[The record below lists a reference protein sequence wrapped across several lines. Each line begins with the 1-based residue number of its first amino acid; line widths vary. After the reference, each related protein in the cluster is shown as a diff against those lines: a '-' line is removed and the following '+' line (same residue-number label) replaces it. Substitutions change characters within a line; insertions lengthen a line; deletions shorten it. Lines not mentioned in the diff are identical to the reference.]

1 MPKEHNI
8 PVSDRVHK
16 ALQLVKLK
24 NEVPMKQFV
33 EDAIIEKCQRD
44 PILKKSIEVN
54 LEGLPWKQ
62 QKQQG

>member
-1 MPKEHNI
+1 VPEEHNV

-24 NEVPMKQFV
+24 NEMPMKQFV
-33 EDAIIEKCQRD
+33 EDAIIEKFQRD
-44 PILKKSIEVN
+44 PNLKKSIELN
-54 LEGLPWKQ
+54 LGGLPWKQ

>member
-1 MPKEHNI
+1 MPEEHNV

-24 NEVPMKQFV
+24 NEMPMKQFV
-33 EDAIIEKCQRD
+33 EDAIIEKFQRD
-44 PILKKSIEVN
+44 PNLKKSIELN
-54 LEGLPWKQ
+54 LGGLPWKQ